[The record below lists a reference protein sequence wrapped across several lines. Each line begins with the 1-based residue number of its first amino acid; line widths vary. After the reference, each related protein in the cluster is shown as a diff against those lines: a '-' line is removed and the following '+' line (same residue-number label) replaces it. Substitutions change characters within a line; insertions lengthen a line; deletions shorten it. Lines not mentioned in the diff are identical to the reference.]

1 MIYSS
6 KEDNLPQM
14 SAEDTTNIV
23 YASTKK
29 FLDTVQEYQRITLGD
44 LMDKVIADT
53 KVGVSIV
60 QGLVPM
66 YVRDLEGYKLY
77 RGRRGGIYRIDRPKS
92 VDKRVRCETCHQV
105 LKVNKK
111 IMTLLK

>member
-1 MIYSS
+1 MFYSN
-6 KEDNLPQM
+6 KEQNAIAM

-23 YASTKK
+23 YASARK
-29 FLDTVQEYQRITLGD
+29 FLDLIQESQRITLRD

-77 RGRRGGIYRIDRPKS
+77 RGRRGGIYRGDRPQS
-92 VDKRVRCETCHQV
+92 VDKRERCDTCHQV
-105 LKVNKK
+105 LRTPKK
-111 IMTLLK
+111 STLSM